1 MKGGIRSKFDSP
13 GATVLYGF
21 YAEYLDQIGLVALAM
36 GVRDSTLRRYGGGIA
51 QEIDAAA
58 MTVYLKYQ
66 HYDLDVAGAAINPG
80 LVDLDSLDLVSVGG
94 LINF

>member
-1 MKGGIRSKFDSP
+1 LTALK
-13 GATVLYGF
+13 ATS
-21 YAEYLDQIGLVALAM
+21 
-36 GVRDSTLRRYGGGIA
+36 STLNRYGGGIA

-66 HYDLDVAGAAINPG
+66 HCDGEFFGTNLVASAKNLDAADFVSAGA
-80 LVDLDSLDLVSVGG
+80 